1 MNRANWL
8 AGQRAGVL
16 LVLVSLLGL
25 PAMAQDSTLES
36 LDTWGRNRGWEGVG
50 LLNIAGRSSCTGVL
64 IQPDMILTAAHCL
77 YDIDTGER
85 VDPRQVEFRAG
96 WRGGKA
102 IATRMGKAAVIHARY
117 GDSDELSGEQI
128 RYDVALLQ
136 LADPIPSTHADP
148 FRTDGGVRT
157 GHQVSVVSYG
167 EGRNEAP
174 SRQRACEVLE
184 ADRGLVVMSCDVV
197 PGSSGSPV
205 FAMRQGRP
213 RIVSLVSAMGTV
225 NGRQVSFGMDI
236 EAPLADVLAD
246 FRAGRRVFPAVLP
259 SARRLVVGDDQSVG
273 LARFIKP

>member
-1 MNRANWL
+1 MAL
-8 AGQRAGVL
+8 KFCAGVL
-16 LVLVSLLGL
+16 PALVLLLGL
-25 PAMAQDSTLES
+25 SAMAQDSTLER

-50 LLNIAGRSSCTGVL
+50 LLNIAGQTSCTGVM

-77 YDIDTGER
+77 YDSETGER

-96 WRGGKA
+96 WRGGKS
-102 IATRMGKAAVIHARY
+102 IALRMGKAAVIHARY
-117 GDSDELSGEQI
+117 ADGDRLSGEQI

-136 LADPIPSTHADP
+136 LVDPILSTHAEP
-148 FRTDGGVRT
+148 FRADGGVRT
-157 GHQVSVVSYG
+157 GSEVSVVSYG
-167 EGRNEAP
+167 AGRNDAP

-205 FAMRQGRP
+205 FAIRLGRP

-236 EAPLADVLAD
+236 EEPLADVLAD
-246 FRAGRRVFPAVLP
+246 FRAGRGVFPAVLP
-259 SARRLVVGDDQSVG
+259 SARRLVVGEDRNTG
-273 LARFIKP
+273 GARFIKP